1 MFMAFYTHGTSS
13 DKLLKTRNNKQ
24 GQGDVF
30 CSSRKDG
37 KGSVLKPFITTLRE
51 NDLITLRNVMSFST
65 IEFDTFFDMLTET
78 EQQYIYSLFETYRLD
93 IIDFVLDTKS
103 DTAPEVKHLLGKIW
117 NSS

>member
-1 MFMAFYTHGTSS
+1 MAVHPHGTPS
-13 DKLLKTRNNKQ
+13 DKLPKTRNNKQ
-24 GQGDVF
+24 EQGDVF

-37 KGSVLKPFITTLRE
+37 RGPVLKPFVTTLRE
-51 NDLITLRNVMSFST
+51 KDLTTLRTVMSFST
-65 IEFDTFFDMLTET
+65 NEFDAFFEMLSDT

-103 DTAPEVKHLLGKIW
+103 DTAPEVKHLLEKIW